1 MTRAAVPHTLRTE
14 RVREIIDRHHMTLGE
29 VAVLLGVS
37 RSFWS
42 PLINRNRSVSPKMR
56 RRILACEVFA
66 GVPDPDLWQRGEAI
80 P

>member
-1 MTRAAVPHTLRTE
+1 MTRAAVPHTLRAE
-14 RVREIIDRHHMTLGE
+14 RVHEIIDRHHMTLGE

-42 PLINRNRSVSPKMR
+42 QLINRTRSVSPKMR
-56 RRILACEVFA
+56 RRILACNVFA
-66 GVPDPDLWQRGEAI
+66 GVPDSDLWQRGEAM